1 MTPDS
6 QLSMLKSIYHEA
18 DETTVQKT
26 FASVQQSLATI
37 NTHPNLTLNTGVDHP
52 DNQEGAETSSRSEEV
67 NLEEVSIH
75 FLRTYSIH
83 PNWKQIISSCNEY
96 GQTMAHISV
105 TLNYFRLLQHLLT
118 WQIDLNIVDNTGFTA
133 LHYAYLFRQ
142 EECARLLIRSGADPF
157 ILDDLGR
164 SPSNLNPSLEV
175 RSHPSME
182 NDGYSS
188 TRSTSPADFTI
199 EMPEEAEALFAKQFL
214 VHQWTQKIEDER
226 RSEAREVLHTRYQRR
241 ADVAS
246 NASTDHSAD
255 ERVGQVIHRQ
265 SSSSTI
271 QFTQENPTFV
281 ASQELVTLADTAV
294 PSGVLSPPTW
304 TSDQTKMDGAEP
316 TEPHNYV
323 APNTIPQCD
332 EKAGSPHTAFR
343 NPRPPSRHQAH
354 PKLRSPSPKTHPPVL
369 LSGYKKATQLL
380 ERHSQ
385 RGHWVEYE
393 VYTCDNHTA
402 TKPRYG
408 CRVWVNKTP
417 AGIAN
422 NLPSKKDAKEAA
434 AAEAVSALLLDR

>member
-37 NTHPNLTLNTGVDHP
+37 NTHPNLTLNTRVDHP
-52 DNQEGAETSSRSEEV
+52 DNREGAETSSRPKEV

-83 PNWKQIISSCNEY
+83 PNWKQIISSCNDY

-118 WQIDLNIVDNTGFTA
+118 WKIDLNIVDDTGLTA

-175 RSHPSME
+175 KPHPSME
-182 NDGYSS
+182 ICGYSN
-188 TRSTSPADFTI
+188 TLSTSPADFNI

-214 VHQWTQKIEDER
+214 IHQWTQKIEDER
-226 RSEAREVLHTRYQRR
+226 RSEAREVPHTRYQRR

-246 NASTDHSAD
+246 TASTDHSAD
-255 ERVGQVIHRQ
+255 ERVGRVIHRQ
-265 SSSSTI
+265 SSSSPI
-271 QFTQENPTFV
+271 QFTQDIPPLV
-281 ASQELVTLADTAV
+281 ASQELVTLADTAA
-294 PSGVLSPPTW
+294 PSRVLSPPTW
-304 TSDQTKMDGAEP
+304 TFDQTKMDGAEP
-316 TEPHNYV
+316 TELHSYV
-323 APNTIPQCD
+323 APNTIPQRD
-332 EKAGSPHTAFR
+332 EKAGSPRTAFR
-343 NPRPPSRHQAH
+343 NPTPPSRQ
-354 PKLRSPSPKTHPPVL
+354 SPSPKTHPPVL
-369 LSGYKKATQLL
+369 PSGNLSATQILND
-380 ERHSQ
+380 HKQ
-385 RGHWVEYE
+385 RGNRVKYE
-393 VYTCDNHTA
+393 GYTCSGHTD
-402 TKPRYG
+402 TTPQHG
-408 CRVWVNKTP
+408 CVVYVN
-417 AGIAN
+417 GEIRGVAN
-422 NLPSKKDAKEAA
+422 NLPRKKDAREVAAKEA
-434 AAEAVSALLLDR
+434 VNALLLPE